1 MGSPGDPG
9 LENKRKG
16 GDTSESNVSAS
27 PIDPRPAGQSRE
39 LLEREQDVSVLE
51 NSGPF
56 WGPRRSRRGK
66 AGREPRGHLS
76 AGLGR
81 VTGDPLYLVCIL
93 ARS

>member
-27 PIDPRPAGQSRE
+27 PNDPRPAGQSRE
-39 LLEREQDVSVLE
+39 LPGGLEREQDVSVLE

-56 WGPRRSRRGK
+56 WGPR
-66 AGREPRGHLS
+66 
-76 AGLGR
+76 
-81 VTGDPLYLVCIL
+81 
-93 ARS
+93 